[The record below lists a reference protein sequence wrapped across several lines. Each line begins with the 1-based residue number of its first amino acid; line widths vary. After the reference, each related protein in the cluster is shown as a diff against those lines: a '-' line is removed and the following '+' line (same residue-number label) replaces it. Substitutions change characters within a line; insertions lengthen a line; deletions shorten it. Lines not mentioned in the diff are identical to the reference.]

1 MAWHQQQG
9 MPSVMIPSPRD
20 RPGSHIYLPSVPSF
34 MPHVIEIHC
43 SKYVVSQGPFH
54 KVWESH
60 KATFYVEDNIDRN
73 WVLMMLIHLQL
84 MCFMYQV
91 LLFDP
96 IKVGQRFQVWVQP
109 SQVLQPTSTRSQ
121 AGNLS
126 RCSPE
131 PSPQKVGL
139 PCNLPGGVLGLLSV
153 KGHLSS

>member
-1 MAWHQQQG
+1 MA
-9 MPSVMIPSPRD
+9 
-20 RPGSHIYLPSVPSF
+20 
-34 MPHVIEIHC
+34 
-43 SKYVVSQGPFH
+43 
-54 KVWESH
+54 WESH

-84 MCFMYQV
+84 MCLMYQV
-91 LLFDP
+91 LQFDP

-126 RCSPE
+126 RCSLDRFSPE
-131 PSPQKVGL
+131 PSQQKVGL